1 MYDPVQGLL
10 PCVSNDAN
18 NTVEEKEKI
27 MKNKK
32 IGVKIFSAFLVVIV
46 MAFVLG
52 VGALIEVNNL
62 FNTVDGYAHTTV
74 PAVTQLWTARRAVR
88 QIEESALEA
97 TIVMTQ
103 AELDAVEEE
112 LFNNRQIFEDSINEF
127 AEIAP
132 QFQSHVDEIHKLMEN
147 VTKYRDQLLAECA
160 KFTEEGN
167 AKAYEIYRNEYSEAF
182 EIVVNEIL
190 EMSDE
195 VYNQIDQRYERALG
209 VKRTATI
216 VISALLIIGV
226 FVCIAMTLALTKMLR
241 APIREIEKAMELVA
255 KGDFKAV
262 ELTYESKDELG
273 QLSDSVRGTINKLDV
288 ITDDLAYLCG
298 ELGNGNFTVKSNH
311 ISDYTGDY
319 FAILKGLRFIRDT
332 LTDTMVHID
341 NSSGQV
347 LTGSQQVANGAQSL
361 AQGATEQASAVEE
374 LLASMTEMQQQVKE
388 NADHAANASR
398 LASEAGAGVSES
410 NHIMEEL
417 MGAMDNI
424 NSTSNEI
431 SKVIK
436 SIDDIAFQ
444 TNILAL
450 NAAVEAARAGA
461 AGKGFAVV
469 ADEVRNLAAKSA
481 EAAKTTTGLIQNT
494 LDAIAQGNKLATTT
508 AESLSGVVEKASSVN
523 ERVLEIARAS
533 EEQLNAVNQMT
544 IGIEQISAVIQSTSA
559 TAEESAAASEEL
571 SSQANMLKH
580 MIAKFQLDDSA
591 VSSYVAD
598 AFGGMDD
605 DYGIAR
611 AFGSSDKY

>member
-1 MYDPVQGLL
+1 MKNMKIG
-10 PCVSNDAN
+10 
-18 NTVEEKEKI
+18 KKI
-27 MKNKK
+27 M
-32 IGVKIFSAFLVVIV
+32 SAFAVVIV
-46 MAFVLG
+46 MSIALG
-52 VGALIEVNNL
+52 VCALSEVGKL
-62 FNTVDGYAHTTV
+62 FETVDGYAHTTV

-97 TIVMTQ
+97 TIVMTP
-103 AELDAVEEE
+103 AELASVEQD
-112 LFNNRQIFEDSINEF
+112 LTNNRQVFEDAINEF
-127 AEIAP
+127 ARIAP
-132 QFQSHVDEIHKLMEN
+132 QFQSDVDHIHDLMSD
-147 VTKYRDQLLAECA
+147 VAVYREQLLAECA

-167 AKAYEIYRNEYSEAF
+167 AKAYEIYRNEYSEAY
-182 EIVVNEIL
+182 EVVVNAVI

-195 VYNQIDQRYERALG
+195 VYNQIDTRYENAQAVKDRSTLIVTALLI
-209 VKRTATI
+209 VAV
-216 VISALLIIGV
+216 VISAI
-226 FVCIAMTLALTKMLR
+226 MTLTLTKSLR
-241 APIREIEKAMELVA
+241 SPIIEIEKAMELVA

-262 ELTYESKDELG
+262 DLTYESKDELG
-273 QLSDSVRGTINKLDV
+273 MLSDGVRETINKLDI

-311 ISDYTGDY
+311 IPDYTGDY

-332 LTDTMVHID
+332 LTDTMIQID
-341 NSSGQV
+341 TSSGEV
-347 LTGSQQVANGAQSL
+347 LTGSQQVANGSQSL
-361 AQGATEQASAVEE
+361 AQGATEQASAVQE
-374 LLASMTEMQQQVKE
+374 LLASMNEMQQQVKE

-398 LASEAGAGVSES
+398 LAGEAGAGVAES

-523 ERVLEIARAS
+523 DRVMEIARAS

-544 IGIEQISAVIQSTSA
+544 IGIEQISSVIQSTSA

-571 SSQANMLKH
+571 SGQANMLKH
-580 MIAKFQLDDSA
+580 MIAKFRFNDSVA
-591 VSSYVAD
+591 VSQAD
-598 AFGGMDD
+598 DFGGVDTH
-605 DYGIAR
+605 AAAH
-611 AFGSSDKY
+611 AFADNNKY

>member
-1 MYDPVQGLL
+1 
-10 PCVSNDAN
+10 
-18 NTVEEKEKI
+18 
-27 MKNKK
+27 MKNRK
-32 IGVKIFSAFLVVIV
+32 IGAKIFSAFLVVII
-46 MAFVLG
+46 MATALG
-52 VGALIEVNNL
+52 VISLREVGKL
-62 FNTVDGYAHTTV
+62 FDTVDGYAHTTV

-97 TIVMTQ
+97 TIVMTP
-103 AELDAVEEE
+103 AELDAVEND
-112 LFNNRQIFEDSINEF
+112 LMNNRQIFEDAINEF
-127 AEIAP
+127 ARIAP
-132 QFQSHVDEIHKLMEN
+132 QFQSDVDHIHDLMGN
-147 VTKYRDQLLAECA
+147 VTQYRDELLAECA

-167 AKAYEIYRNEYSEAF
+167 AKAYDIYKNEYSKAYE
-182 EIVVNEIL
+182 VVVAAIL

-195 VYNQIDQRYERALG
+195 VYSQIDTRYDRALA
-209 VKRTATI
+209 VKRSSTI
-216 VISALLIIGV
+216 IVLALLLLSV
-226 FVCIAMTLALTKMLR
+226 AVCVAMTLALTKMLR
-241 APIREIEKAMELVA
+241 APIREIEVAMKQVA

-262 ELTYESKDELG
+262 DLTYESKDELG
-273 QLSDSVRGTINKLDV
+273 QLSDSVRGTIKKLDV
-288 ITDDLAYLCG
+288 ITDDLAYLCS
-298 ELGNGNFTVKSNH
+298 ELGNGNFTAKSNH
-311 ISDYTGDY
+311 VEDYTGDY

-374 LLASMTEMQQQVKE
+374 LLASMNEMQQQVKD

-398 LASEAGAGVSES
+398 LAGEAGAGVSES

-417 MGAMDNI
+417 MRAMDNI
-424 NSTSNEI
+424 NATSNEI

-523 ERVLEIARAS
+523 DRVLEIARAS

-591 VSSYVAD
+591 VGSYVAD
-598 AFGGMDD
+598 AFGGTD
-605 DYGIAR
+605 DYSYAQGIA
-611 AFGSSDKY
+611 GDNNKY

>member
-1 MYDPVQGLL
+1 
-10 PCVSNDAN
+10 
-18 NTVEEKEKI
+18 
-27 MKNKK
+27 MKNRK
-32 IGVKIFSAFLVVIV
+32 IGAKIFSAFLVVII
-46 MAFVLG
+46 MATALG
-52 VGALIEVNNL
+52 VISLREVGKL
-62 FNTVDGYAHTTV
+62 FDTVDGYAHTTV

-88 QIEESALEA
+88 QIEADALEA

-103 AELDAVEEE
+103 AELNAVETN
-112 LFNNRQIFEDSINEF
+112 LMNNRQVFEDAINEF
-127 AEIAP
+127 AKLAP
-132 QFQSHVDEIHKLMEN
+132 QYQADVDHIHDLMNN
-147 VTKYRDQLLAECA
+147 VTKHREALFAECA
-160 KFTEEGN
+160 KFTAEGN
-167 AKAYEIYRNEYSEAF
+167 AAAYEIYTNDYATAYEVVVDA
-182 EIVVNEIL
+182 IV
-190 EMSDE
+190 EMSDD
-195 VYNQIDQRYERALG
+195 VYEQVEARYDRALG
-209 VKRTATI
+209 VKRSSTI
-216 VISALLIIGV
+216 VITVLLIAGV

-241 APIREIEKAMELVA
+241 APIREIELAMKQVA

-262 ELTYESKDELG
+262 DLTYESKDELG
-273 QLSDSVRGTINKLDV
+273 QLSDSVRGTIKKLDV
-288 ITDDLAYLCG
+288 ITDDLAHLCG
-298 ELGNGNFTVKSNH
+298 ELGNGNFTVKSKYVE
-311 ISDYTGDY
+311 DYTGDY
-319 FAILKGLRFIRDT
+319 FAILKGIRFIRDT
-332 LTDTMVHID
+332 LTDTLVHID

-374 LLASMTEMQQQVKE
+374 LLASMNEMQQQVKE

-508 AESLSGVVEKASSVN
+508 AESLGGVVEKASSVN
-523 ERVLEIARAS
+523 DRVLEIARAS

-580 MIAKFQLDDSA
+580 MIAKFQLDDSN
-591 VSSYVAD
+591 VSSFVAD
-598 AFGGMDD
+598 TFGGADD
-605 DYGIAR
+605 GYGVSH

>member
-1 MYDPVQGLL
+1 
-10 PCVSNDAN
+10 
-18 NTVEEKEKI
+18 
-27 MKNKK
+27 MKNRK
-32 IGVKIFSAFLVVIV
+32 IGAKIFSAFLVVII
-46 MAFVLG
+46 MATALG
-52 VGALIEVNNL
+52 VISLREVGKL
-62 FNTVDGYAHTTV
+62 FDTVDGYAHTTV

-97 TIVMTQ
+97 TIVMTP
-103 AELDAVEEE
+103 AELSAVEKD
-112 LFNNRQIFEDSINEF
+112 LTDNRQIFEDAINKF
-127 AEIAP
+127 ASIAP
-132 QFQSHVDEIHKLMEN
+132 QFQSDVDHIHDLMKD
-147 VTKYRDQLLAECA
+147 VTQYREALLEECA

-167 AKAYEIYRNEYSEAF
+167 AKAYDIYKNEYSEAF
-182 EIVVNEIL
+182 EVVVATII

-195 VYNQIDQRYERALG
+195 VYNQIDQRYEKALG
-209 VKRTATI
+209 VKRTSTI
-216 VISALLIIGV
+216 VISALLVLGV

-241 APIREIEKAMELVA
+241 APIREIERAMDLVA

-262 ELTYESKDELG
+262 DLTYESKDELG
-273 QLSDSVRGTINKLDV
+273 QLSDSVRGTIKKLDV
-288 ITDDLAYLCG
+288 ITDDLAHLCG
-298 ELGNGNFTVKSNH
+298 ELGNGNFTVKSKYVE
-311 ISDYTGDY
+311 DYTGDY
-319 FAILKGLRFIRDT
+319 FAILKGIRFIRDT
-332 LTDTMVHID
+332 LTDTLVHID

-374 LLASMTEMQQQVKE
+374 LLASMNEMQQQVKE

-508 AESLSGVVEKASSVN
+508 AESLGGVVEKASSVN
-523 ERVLEIARAS
+523 DRVLEIARAS

-580 MIAKFQLDDSA
+580 MIAKFQLDDSN
-591 VSSYVAD
+591 VSSFVAD
-598 AFGGMDD
+598 TFGGADD
-605 DYGIAR
+605 GYGVSH